1 MTSYRVAF
9 VLCLACAAMGAGERI
24 YKTVDEHGNIV
35 FTDVPPKEGDQS
47 EQVNVVPLNTIDLTP
62 AEPAKTLNAPANDEQ
77 VSGDYY
83 SELAV
88 ASPSNDEAVR
98 ENAGNVV
105 ITAAV
110 NPPLVPGHR
119 LLLVFDDE
127 PTEIEA
133 DDSSFY
139 ITNVDRG
146 SHSVAVRVVD
156 RAGNVLKQ
164 SAPVTFH
171 LQRASVNSP
180 ARPAPAPHRGT

>member
-1 MTSYRVAF
+1 MTSYRVAV

-24 YKTVDEHGNIV
+24 YKTVDEHGNTV
-35 FTDVPPKEGDQS
+35 YTDVPPKEGDQS
-47 EQVNVVPLNTIDLTP
+47 EQVNVVPLNTIDLSP

-77 VSGDYY
+77 VTGDYY
-83 SELAV
+83 GQLAV
-88 ASPSNDEAVR
+88 ASPANDEAVR

-119 LLLVFDDE
+119 LLLVFDED

-133 DDSSFY
+133 DNSSFY

-146 SHSVAVRVVD
+146 SHTVAVRVVD
-156 RAGNVLKQ
+156 RAGNVIKQ
-164 SAPVTFH
+164 SSPITFH
-171 LQRASVNSP
+171 LQRAAVP
-180 ARPAPAPHRGT
+180 PPRPAPKPSS

>member
-1 MTSYRVAF
+1 MKSIRVAI
-9 VLCLACAAMGAGERI
+9 VLCLACVAMGAGERI

-62 AEPAKTLNAPANDEQ
+62 AEPPQTLNAPADDMQ
-77 VSGDYY
+77 VTGDYY

-88 ASPSNDEAVR
+88 ASPMDDEAIR
-98 ENAGNVV
+98 ENSGSLEIA
-105 ITAAV
+105 AAV

-133 DDSSFY
+133 DQSRFY

-146 SHSVAVRVVD
+146 SHTVAVRVVD

-164 SAPVTFH
+164 SEPITFH
-171 LQRASVNSP
+171 LQRVAVSP
-180 ARPAPAPHRGT
+180 PKVAPRS